1 MGIDASRSANNRSK
15 QQERRNGFR
24 NILCENLERREV
36 MAGDILDLDFRLL
49 SVAPNT
55 GETFSTTRSNTL
67 SESPRELIFRFAGG
81 DDVRQSTLRSGI
93 RISRSGGDGVFG
105 SAGVSSDIIVTPEY
119 LDFADAA
126 NRRVVVARFS
136 QPLPDDL
143 YNVEIFGVDLPAQ
156 GINAVR
162 NVVNDPLKP
171 RKNGTD
177 RDSYV
182 FNLELGSKITA
193 IVPQPLNRAAN
204 GTLSQ
209 DLDTI
214 EVYFND
220 SELYDRQISTGDLAP
235 LADPTVVDPRFYNLI
250 ATADSVS
257 PFDDR
262 VFNPIRV
269 TFNPATRMASLQFA
283 GPIHSLGGSGTYR
296 LRIGSDSPL
305 SSVTNPGTVPFD
317 IPGADPQGFLSGAYN
332 INSGVP
338 ITGSFS
344 SILEQEIR
352 TVSNALQLD
361 FPGSSQEP

>member
-1 MGIDASRSANNRSK
+1 MGIDASRSANSNRSK

-81 DDVRQSTLRSGI
+81 DDVRQSTLRNGI

-105 SAGVSSDIIVTPEY
+105 TGGVSTDIIVTPEY
-119 LDFADAA
+119 LDFADTA

-136 QPLPDDL
+136 QPLTDDL
-143 YNVEIFGVDLPAQ
+143 YNVEIFGTDIPAQ

-171 RKNGTD
+171 RKSGTD

-182 FNLELGSKITA
+182 FNLELGTKITA
-193 IVPQPLNRAAN
+193 IVPQPMNRATN

-209 DLDTI
+209 KLDTI
-214 EVYFND
+214 DVYFND
-220 SELYDRQISTGDLAP
+220 SELYDRKISTGDLAP
-235 LADPTVVDPRFYNLI
+235 KADPSVVDPRFYNLI
-250 ATADSVS
+250 AT
-257 PFDDR
+257 
-262 VFNPIRV
+262 
-269 TFNPATRMASLQFA
+269 
-283 GPIHSLGGSGTYR
+283 
-296 LRIGSDSPL
+296 
-305 SSVTNPGTVPFD
+305 
-317 IPGADPQGFLSGAYN
+317 
-332 INSGVP
+332 
-338 ITGSFS
+338 
-344 SILEQEIR
+344 
-352 TVSNALQLD
+352 
-361 FPGSSQEP
+361 